1 MLYFFNK
8 SLQFM
13 QNKGLCTLLLLLF
26 LGVSVANAQQ
36 KSVSGKVINSDNTP
50 LSNVSVV
57 IKGTKTATT
66 TDNNGG
72 YSINVA
78 SNQSLSFS
86 LVGYDTKEVRVGNST
101 TINVKL
107 SAVDNTLEDV
117 VVTAMDIRRNKKS

>member
-1 MLYFFNK
+1 
-8 SLQFM
+8 M

-57 IKGTKTATT
+57 IKGTRTATT
-66 TDNNGG
+66 TDNNGAF
-72 YSINVA
+72 SISVA

-86 LVGYDTKEVRVGNST
+86 LVGYDTKDVRVGNST

-117 VVTAMDIRRNKKS
+117 VVTAMDIRRNPKELGYSAQSVKG

>member
-66 TDNNGG
+66 TDNNGA
-72 YSINVA
+72 YAISVA

-101 TINVKL
+101 SINVKL

-117 VVTAMDIRRNKKS
+117 VVTAMDIRRKV

>member
-57 IKGTKTATT
+57 IKGTRTSTT
-66 TDNNGG
+66 TDNNGTF
-72 YSINVA
+72 SISVA

-86 LVGYDTKEVRVGNST
+86 
-101 TINVKL
+101 
-107 SAVDNTLEDV
+107 
-117 VVTAMDIRRNKKS
+117 